1 MQQIIMKEE
10 ETVLDF
16 FIPFYTNG
24 CTLVVNNAMQ
34 CQTDTEGFI
43 SHRCALN
50 PKYTGNL
57 NAT

>member
-24 CTLVVNNAMQ
+24 CTLVVNNARL
-34 CQTDTEGFI
+34 TLKDLYPIDVHSTRNIPE
-43 SHRCALN
+43 
-50 PKYTGNL
+50 T
-57 NAT
+57 